1 MEKSI
6 KLKLKDPINFFG
18 SFDSYI
24 KFIESEFS
32 VIIIFRDEIVKIKGE
47 NFNVE
52 NATKVLKEMMEIVSK
67 RGSVSIENIKD
78 LIMIIKSKDI
88 NINKISNL
96 KDDISPILNG
106 KKGVVLPRT
115 NGQIE
120 YIKLIKNNDITFSI
134 GPAGTGKTF
143 LAIVYAVSL
152 LENEDVDKII
162 LCRPAVEAGEN
173 LGFLPGDLKE
183 KVDPYLIPLYDAL
196 GKILP
201 KNKLKRLFV
210 DNFIEIVPLAYMRGR
225 TLENSCMI
233 LDEAQNTTIM
243 QMKMFLT
250 RLGIGSQ
257 AIITGDITQVD
268 LKKKSHSGLIQI
280 IDILKGIK
288 GIGFIKMKRDDVV
301 RHSLVKDI
309 IKAFDERK

>member
-24 KFIESEFS
+24 KLIESEFS
-32 VIIIFRDEIVKIKGE
+32 VIIIFRNEIVKVKGE
-47 NFNVE
+47 NFDVE
-52 NATKVLKEMMEIVSK
+52 NASKIIKEMMEIADK
-67 RGSVSIENIKD
+67 KGSVSIDNIKD

-88 NINKISNL
+88 NANKINNL
-96 KDDISPILNG
+96 KNDIIPILNG
-106 KKGVVLPRT
+106 KKGSISPRT

-120 YIKLIKNNDITFSI
+120 YIKVMRKNDITFSI

-143 LAIVYAVSL
+143 LAIVYAVLL

-183 KVDPYLIPLYDAL
+183 KVDPYLTPLYDAL

-201 KNKLKRLFV
+201 KNKLKKLFM

-250 RLGIGSQ
+250 RLGVGSK

-280 IDILKGIK
+280 IDILKGVK
-288 GIGFIKMKRDDVV
+288 GIGFLKMIRDDVV
-301 RHSLVKDI
+301 RHPLVKEI
-309 IKAFDERK
+309 IKAFDEEK